1 MIPMNYTVQEQQL
14 INDLHR
20 MVDDYHA
27 LERNEGVVY
36 DEARHRFEQGI
47 ALAINVLEI
56 RALRRK
62 QT

>member
-1 MIPMNYTVQEQQL
+1 MIPMNYTVQEQVL
-14 INDLHR
+14 IDNLHR
-20 MVDDYHA
+20 LVDDYHA

-36 DEARHRFEQGI
+36 EEARTKFEQGI

>member
-1 MIPMNYTVQEQQL
+1 MNYTVQEQQL
-14 INDLHR
+14 VKDLHR
-20 MVDDYHA
+20 LVDDYHA

-36 DEARHRFEQGI
+36 EEARAKFEQGI

-56 RALRRK
+56 RALRRN